1 MKLTK
6 EQALELHWQMWSDMQ
21 NNLGDCPHSDERED
35 YKSEWCR
42 DHFPNEHISSYCFL
56 CEYADQFEDYFC
68 THHCPIDWSNGG
80 EDYDSCIGRRFT
92 YTMSPISDILALPI
106 REDA

>member
-6 EQALELHWQMWSDMQ
+6 EQALELHRRMWSDMQ
-21 NNLGDCPHSDERED
+21 NILGDCPHSDERED

-42 DHFPNEHISSYCFL
+42 DCFPNEYISSYCFL
-56 CEYADQFEDYFC
+56 CEYDDQFNDSFC
-68 THHCPIDWSNGG
+68 RHCPIDWSNGG
-80 EDYDSCIGRRFT
+80 EDEDSCIRGNFT
-92 YTMSPISDILALPI
+92 YDMSPISDILALPV

>member
-21 NNLGDCPHSDERED
+21 NSLGDYPWIDERKD
-35 YKSEWCR
+35 YKQEWCD
-42 DHFPNEHISSYCFL
+42 DHFPNEVISYCCFL
-56 CEYADQFEDYFC
+56 CEYADQFEDLC
-68 THHCPIDWSNGG
+68 CIHCPIDWSNGG
-80 EDYDSCIGRRFT
+80 EDDDSCTRGRFT
-92 YTMSPISDILALPI
+92 YDMSPISDILALPV